1 MSCKNR
7 DWGNNMKLNLEKGYI
22 SVDDVNI
29 DISKL
34 NKVGLI
40 DIDFRNVKITF
51 AYLYDEDYFFMY
63 SDTVAYEELI
73 KEIAGN
79 RKDMRQK
86 LLQYQNDFGV
96 EHSLWKQLLQY
107 TCKKYDVNKYTYS
120 DNYPE
125 KSGLD
130 TRSDYFSMKYGIRRL
145 YPRKVNSI
153 KEAYDLLSSVL
164 PQNFSATR
172 RNYLK
177 QEAEDELKKFT
188 DICGNNLENRENY
201 LEKLEMI
208 NGSSLDKW
216 NASKEEL
223 QLLRAKLQG
232 YTQEGIFDAK
242 GSSDIQLFLDYCIDY
257 VCVRVDKFNENA
269 LLQQYGPIS
278 DLKIMLRENINRLGF
293 TELLDLYKEYKEKE
307 NLLCSK
313 ARHAGMKLNEFPYG
327 EYIDIYRL
335 GSILISDKMNQ
346 INRNKAKNKY
356 IPQDLLDEAL
366 IFYYDTESAKEA
378 DSIRSN
384 EKYAQDKQSGNKGE
398 QKVDYALKWLDKSYI
413 QIEKNSNDKVGNRC
427 IFIKNEE
434 FIDEQQEYDHLI
446 VSNKGVFNIET
457 KNYTGKLV
465 VDQYGNW
472 IRKKDNEEEGL
483 KNPLQQ
489 IRQHE
494 KILMSF
500 LPEDCKVIS
509 IICIAN
515 DKAIIEG
522 SENCPIPII
531 KSDMLVEFIEN
542 CDEDETKIS
551 DSQVKQCVN
560 AIYSHMV

>member
-7 DWGNNMKLNLEKGYI
+7 DWRNNMKLNLEKGRI
-22 SVDDVNI
+22 SVDDVKIN
-29 DISKL
+29 ISKL

-40 DIDFRNVKITF
+40 DTDFRNVKITF
-51 AYLYDEDYFFMY
+51 VFLYDEDYFFMY
-63 SDTVAYEELI
+63 SDAVAYEELI

-107 TCKKYDVNKYTYS
+107 TCEKFDVNEYTYS
-120 DNYPE
+120 DNYLE
-125 KSGLD
+125 QSGLNMM
-130 TRSDYFSMKYGIRRL
+130 SDYFSIKYGIRRL

-153 KEAYDLLSSVL
+153 KEAYELLSSVL
-164 PQNFSATR
+164 PQNLSATR

-177 QEAEDELKKFT
+177 QEAEVEFKKIT
-188 DICGNNLENRENY
+188 DICGNNFENRENY

-232 YTQEGIFDAK
+232 YIQEEIFDAK
-242 GSSDIQLFLDYCIDY
+242 GSSDIHLFLDYCIDY
-257 VCVRVDKFNENA
+257 VCGRVDKLNENA
-269 LLQQYGPIS
+269 LLQQYGSIS
-278 DLKIMLRENINRLGF
+278 DLKITLRENINRLGF
-293 TELLDLYKEYKEKE
+293 MELLDLYKEYKGKE

-313 ARHAGMKLNEFPYG
+313 ARHAKMKLNEFPYG

-378 DSIRSN
+378 DFIRSN

-413 QIEKNSNDKVGNRC
+413 QIEKKSNDKVGNRC

-434 FIDEQQEYDHLI
+434 LIDEQQEYDHLI

-472 IRKKDNEEEGL
+472 IRKKDNGEEGL

-500 LPEDCKVIS
+500 LPENCKVIS

-551 DSQVKQCVN
+551 YSQVKQCVN

>member
-1 MSCKNR
+1 
-7 DWGNNMKLNLEKGYI
+7 MKLNLEKGYI
-22 SVDDVNI
+22 SVNDVNI

-40 DIDFRNVKITF
+40 DIDFKNVKITF
-51 AYLYDEDYFFMY
+51 AYLYDGDYFFMY

-79 RKDMRQK
+79 RKDMIQK
-86 LLQYQNDFGV
+86 LLEYQNDFGV
-96 EHSLWKQLLQY
+96 EHILWKKLLQY
-107 TCKKYDVNKYTYS
+107 TCEKYDVNKYTYV
-120 DNYPE
+120 DNYR
-125 KSGLD
+125 GLNIE
-130 TRSDYFSMKYGIRRL
+130 SDYFSTRYVLGRM
-145 YPRKVNSI
+145 YPEEVNSI
-153 KEAYDLLSSVL
+153 KEAYKLLNSVL
-164 PQNFSATR
+164 PQNISATR

-177 QEAEDELKKFT
+177 QEAEEELKKFT
-188 DICGNNLENRENY
+188 DICGNNLKNRENY

-208 NGSSLDKW
+208 NGSSLDRW

-223 QLLRAKLQG
+223 QLLREKLQG

-242 GSSDIQLFLDYCIDY
+242 DSSDIQLFLDYCIDY
-257 VCVRVDKFNENA
+257 VCVRVDKLNENA
-269 LLQQYGPIS
+269 LLRQYGSIG
-278 DLKIMLRENINRLGF
+278 DLKITLRENINRLGF
-293 TELLDLYKEYKEKE
+293 MELLDLYKEYKEKE

-313 ARHAGMKLNEFPYG
+313 ARHARLKLNQFPYG

-356 IPQDLLDEAL
+356 ISRDLLDEAL

-472 IRKKDNEEEGL
+472 IRKKNNEEEGL

-542 CDEDETKIS
+542 CNEDEAKIS

>member
-1 MSCKNR
+1 
-7 DWGNNMKLNLEKGYI
+7 MKLNLEKECI
-22 SVDDVNI
+22 SVDGVNI
-29 DISKL
+29 NIRELS
-34 NKVGLI
+34 KVGLI

-51 AYLYDEDYFFMY
+51 AYLYDGDYVFMY
-63 SDTVAYEELI
+63 SDTTSYKELI

-79 RKDMRQK
+79 RKDMSQK
-86 LLQYQNDFGV
+86 LCQYKNDFGV
-96 EHSLWKQLLQY
+96 EHFLWKQLLQY
-107 TCKKYDVNKYTYS
+107 TCKKFRVDKIYS
-120 DNYPE
+120 YYGY
-125 KSGLD
+125 GLYS
-130 TRSDYFSMKYGIRRL
+130 TSDYFLIDYDERWR
-145 YPRKVNSI
+145 YPRKVNCI

-164 PQNFSATR
+164 PQNFSKTR
-172 RNYLK
+172 ENYLR
-177 QEAEDELKKFT
+177 QEIKDELKEFT

-201 LEKLEMI
+201 LEKLEML

-216 NASKEEL
+216 NTSKDKL
-223 QLLRAKLQG
+223 QSLRAKLQG
-232 YTQEGIFDAK
+232 LTQEEIFDAK
-242 GSSDIQLFLDYCIDY
+242 ESSNIQLFLDYCFHY
-257 VCVRVDKFNENA
+257 VCGRVDKLNEKS

-278 DLKIMLRENINRLGF
+278 GLKIKLRESIDRLGF
-293 TELLDLYKEYKEKE
+293 RELLDLYKEYKEKE

-313 ARHAGMKLNEFPYG
+313 ARNAGMKLNEFPYG

-335 GSILISDKMNQ
+335 GSILISDKMNR
-346 INRNKAKNKY
+346 INKNKAKNKY
-356 IPQDLLDEAL
+356 ISQDLLDEAL

-378 DSIRSN
+378 DFIRTN
-384 EKYAQDKQSGNKGE
+384 EKYAQDKLSGNEGE

-413 QIEKNSNDKVGNRC
+413 QIEKKSNDKVGNRC
-427 IFIKNEE
+427 IFIKNAE

-446 VSNKGVFNIET
+446 VSNKGIFNIET

-465 VDQYGNW
+465 IDQYGNW
-472 IRKKDNEEEGL
+472 IRKRDNEEEGL

-500 LPEDCKVIS
+500 LPENCKVIS

-531 KSDMLVEFIEN
+531 KSDMLVEYIEN
-542 CDEDETKIS
+542 YNEVEAKIS
-551 DSQVKQCVN
+551 DLQVKQCVN
-560 AIYSHMV
+560 AIYSHMVQ